1 MQTKQRRRLRGSA
14 PPVQRGLKPGQK
26 VELKDGQ
33 ERLPGAAKSTPK
45 VAGASDAAP
54 EPVAKTSVDDAKHA
68 AKAAMKGDD
77 KAGDPK
83 AGKTDERL
91 AALPIR

>member
-1 MQTKQRRRLRGSA
+1 MQTKQRRRARGSA

-26 VELKDGQ
+26 VELKEGP
-33 ERLPGAAKSTPK
+33 ERLPGAAKASPK
-45 VAGASDAAP
+45 VAGATDAAP
-54 EPVAKTSVDDAKHA
+54 EAATKTSVGDARQA

-77 KAGDPK
+77 KAADPK
-83 AGKTDERL
+83 AGKADERL